1 LGEDGSLLPVS
12 GGNEQGPAVA
22 VTVQVPS
29 SGSSKVRPMRSV
41 PSGVGL
47 GRRGEDGDD
56 VGRGMGSSKVNKG
69 VGKWSRVSVVRMAAV
84 EVM

>member
-1 LGEDGSLLPVS
+1 MGEDGSLLPVS
-12 GGNEQGPAVA
+12 GGNRHGSAVA

-29 SGSSKVRPMRSV
+29 SGSSNVRPIRSV
-41 PSGVGL
+41 PSGVGS
-47 GRRGEDGDD
+47 GWCGEGGDD
-56 VGRGMGSSKVNKG
+56 VGRGVGPSKVNKG